1 MTAKN
6 AEPIAYHEAIAG
18 FSREALA
25 ATLAGDLTE
34 GLDACV
40 ECCDRHAAPGRVAL
54 RWRSHD
60 GRHGELTFAELKER
74 SARFASF
81 ITAAGLKPGDVVAG
95 LIPRVPDLLTVIL
108 GAWRAGALYQPLFT
122 AFGPKAIEH
131 RLAMS
136 SAKLVV
142 ADSVNRP
149 KLDELAKP
157 PSIAVLGGGRGG
169 DFDLEA
175 ELKRASPV
183 FEPVM
188 RSGADGFLMM
198 STSGTTGA
206 PKGVLVP
213 LEALLTFRVYMTDAV
228 DLRPED
234 SYWNIADPG
243 WAYGLYYAVTGPL
256 LLGHAT
262 TFYDGPFTVES
273 AYRMIADYR
282 ITNLA
287 GAPTAFRLLMA
298 VGEKPAKAVKGQ
310 LRVVSSAGEP
320 LNPEVIHWF
329 EAALDAPIRDHYGQ
343 TELGMVVNNHHRLKH
358 PVHPGS
364 AGVPMPG
371 HRVVVLD
378 QEGRELEPGQPGE
391 LSIDM
396 TRSPL
401 HWFRGYHQQPTPA
414 ISGGYYRTGD
424 NVLMEA
430 DRRFTFIGRNDD
442 VITSAGYRIGPFEVE
457 SALIEHPAVGEAA
470 VVGKPDPER
479 TEIVK
484 AFVVLRDGY
493 AESAAL
499 AEDLR
504 RHVRARLSAHA
515 YPREIAFV
523 PALPKTASGKIQRFI
538 LRDQARRE
546 GDVQPSRGAA

>member
-1 MTAKN
+1 MTHEPA
-6 AEPIAYHEAIAG
+6 AETTYEEAIAK
-18 FSREALA
+18 FSRDALA
-25 ATLAGDLTE
+25 ATLAGDLTQ
-34 GLDACV
+34 GLNACV

-60 GRHGELTFAELKER
+60 GRQGELAFDELRER
-74 SARFASF
+74 SARFANLL
-81 ITAAGLKPGDVVAG
+81 AKAGVAPGEAVAG
-95 LIPRVPDLLTVIL
+95 LMPRVPDLLTVIL
-108 GAWRAGALYQPLFT
+108 GTWRAGAVYQPLFT
-122 AFGPKAIEH
+122 AFGPKAIES

-136 SAKLVV
+136 GAKLVV
-142 ADSVNRP
+142 TDAANRP
-149 KLDELAKP
+149 KLDEVVNAP
-157 PSIAVLGGGRGG
+157 PIAVTGAGQSS
-169 DFDLEA
+169 DVDLTA
-175 ELKRASPV
+175 ELERASAV

-188 RSGADGFLMM
+188 RKATDGFLMM

-213 LEALLTFRVYMTDAV
+213 LEALMTFRVYMTDAV
-228 DLRPED
+228 DLRPD
-234 SYWNIADPG
+234 NSFWNIADPG

-256 LLGHAT
+256 MLGHAT

-298 VGEKPAKAVKGQ
+298 AGDEAAKAIKGQ

-329 EAALDAPIRDHYGQ
+329 ESALGAPIRDHYGQ

-358 PVHPGS
+358 DVHPGS
-364 AGVPMPG
+364 AGLPMPG

-378 QEGRELEPGQPGE
+378 PQGRELGPGTPGE
-391 LSIDM
+391 LAIDM

-401 HWFRGYHQQPTPA
+401 HFFRGYHQQPTPA

-424 NVLMEA
+424 NARQES
-430 DRRFTFIGRNDD
+430 DGRFTFIGRNDD

-457 SALIEHPAVGEAA
+457 SALIEHPAVAEAA

-479 TEIVK
+479 TGN
-484 AFVVLRDGY
+484 RQG
-493 AESAAL
+493 
-499 AEDLR
+499 
-504 RHVRARLSAHA
+504 VRGS
-515 YPREIAFV
+515 
-523 PALPKTASGKIQRFI
+523 ASG
-538 LRDQARRE
+538 L
-546 GDVQPSRGAA
+546 G

>member
-1 MTAKN
+1 MIDR
-6 AEPIAYHEAIAG
+6 AERASYEEAIAG
-18 FSREALA
+18 FSRKALE
-25 ATLAGDLTE
+25 ATLAGDLAR
-34 GLDACV
+34 GLNACV
-40 ECCDRHAAPGRVAL
+40 ECCDRHATPGRVAL

-60 GRHGELTFAELKER
+60 GRDGELTFSELKER
-74 SARFASF
+74 SARFANVIASH
-81 ITAAGLKPGDVVAG
+81 GVKPGQVVAG
-95 LIPRVPDLLTVIL
+95 LLPRVPNLLTVIL
-108 GAWRAGALYQPLFT
+108 GAWRAGAVYQPLFT

-136 SAKLVV
+136 GAKLVV
-142 ADSVNRP
+142 TDPANRP
-149 KLDELAKP
+149 KLDDVAEAPPIATVGWARRGDIDFDVELA
-157 PSIAVLGGGRGG
+157 
-169 DFDLEA
+169 
-175 ELKRASPV
+175 RASPA
-183 FEPVM
+183 FEPVPQTG
-188 RSGADGFLMM
+188 SDGFLMM

-256 LLGHAT
+256 MLGHAT

-273 AYRMIADYR
+273 SYRMIADYR
-282 ITNLA
+282 VTNLA
-287 GAPTAFRLLMA
+287 GAPTAFRLMMA
-298 VGEKPAKAVKGQ
+298 AGDGPAKAVKGQ

-329 EAALDAPIRDHYGQ
+329 EAALGAPIRDHYGQ

-364 AGVPMPG
+364 AGLPMPG

-378 QEGRELEPGQPGE
+378 PEGRELEPGKAGE

-396 TRSPL
+396 ARSPL
-401 HWFRGYHQQPTPA
+401 HFFHGYHQQLTPA

-424 NVLMEA
+424 NVRLET
-430 DRRFTFIGRNDD
+430 DGRFTFIGRNDD

-470 VVGKPDPER
+470 AIGKPDPER

-484 AFVVLRDGY
+484 AFVVLRQGY
-493 AESAAL
+493 AASEAL

-504 RHVRARLSAHA
+504 RYVRSRLSAHA

-523 PALPKTASGKIQRFI
+523 AALPKTASGKIQRFV
-538 LRDQARRE
+538 LRDQERR
-546 GDVQPSRGAA
+546 DSA